1 MTTRVLLT
9 LAVMGLLSACSEKPA
24 PSPATEAAPAPA
36 APQPAPDQPQAP
48 LPGPAAVESQVPE
61 DVIVSTNE
69 PFWQARV
76 EGQTLVLTS
85 PEGERRL
92 DVQSNQPDGEGRR
105 IVARDAKGSVEAT
118 ITAAACEDDMS
129 GLPFPLTGTLSFD
142 GGPVVRGCAR
152 GASTPQP
159 REGN

>member
-1 MTTRVLLT
+1 MTTRALLT
-9 LAVMGLLSACSEKPA
+9 LAVMGLLSACSDRPA
-24 PSPATEAAPAPA
+24 PAPATEAAPVPTSQSTPGQA
-36 APQPAPDQPQAP
+36 QAP
-48 LPGPAAVESQVPE
+48 LPGPVPVASQVPQ

-76 EGQTLVLTS
+76 EGKTLVLTS

-92 DVQSNQPDGEGRR
+92 EVQSNQADAEGRR
-105 IVARDAKGSVEAT
+105 IVARDAKGSVEASV
-118 ITAAACEDDMS
+118 TAAACEDDMS

-142 GGPVVRGCAR
+142 GGPVIRGCAR

>member
-1 MTTRVLLT
+1 MTTRALLI
-9 LAVMGLLSACSEKPA
+9 LAVMGLLSACSDRPVPA
-24 PSPATEAAPAPA
+24 PATEAAPVPTSQSTPGQA
-36 APQPAPDQPQAP
+36 QAP
-48 LPGPAAVESQVPE
+48 LPGPVPVASQVPQ

-76 EGQTLVLTS
+76 EGPTLVLAG
-85 PEGERRL
+85 PEGERRM
-92 DVQSNQPDGEGRR
+92 DVQSNQADGQGRR
-105 IVARDAKGSVEAT
+105 IVARDDKGSVEAT
-118 ITAAACEDDMS
+118 VTAAACEDDMS

-159 REGN
+159 REAN